1 MKFLKN
7 LDYTDVQDE
16 TCESY
21 FKMVRYA
28 ADNYMSRT
36 DAHLQL
42 NSFFAKRYHV
52 KFGEQIVVQKEVSDD
67 LDKTDLQEITF
78 EELPLLNESL
88 EFYFEDPKLGT
99 FLLNLASPE
108 QLLTAVEGQF
118 KVPDLEYSRVGIIC
132 YANQKDEGVITFQI
146 RGDICKQTLIEHINN
161 ESFSEVIDMAFLC
174 FKVLIYA
181 SIPKLKP
188 QKVTKKQLKFGG
200 KPKVKGRPN
209 LPINRV
215 VYLPRAEI
223 MSGQGITEDT
233 GRVNNFYGRRGFMR
247 TYRHDRYKKMKGK
260 IQYIPPVVGTKPKP
274 KTTYKV
280 VHA

>member
-1 MKFLKN
+1 MKFSKN
-7 LDYTDVQDE
+7 IDYREMQDGE
-16 TCESY
+16 WKSY
-21 FKMVRYA
+21 YA
-28 ADNYMSRT
+28 NLEYAVKNWMSKT
-36 DAHLQL
+36 DAHIGLC
-42 NSFFAKRYHV
+42 SFFSKRYHV

-67 LDKTDLQEITF
+67 LNQTDLQEITF
-78 EELPLLNESL
+78 EELPVLNESL

-99 FLLNLASPE
+99 FLLNFASPG
-108 QLLTAVEGQF
+108 QLMTAVGGKFPSDF
-118 KVPDLEYSRVGIIC
+118 KYNRLGILC
-132 YANQKDEGVITFQI
+132 YANQEDNGVLTFHI
-146 RGDICKQTLIEHINN
+146 GGNICKQTLKEHLKD
-161 ESFSEVIDMAFLC
+161 ETLSEAIDMAFLC

-181 SIPKLKP
+181 SIPKLTP
-188 QKVTKKQLKFGG
+188 QRITKKQLKFGG

-223 MSGQGITEDT
+223 MRGQGITEDT
-233 GRVNNFYGRRGFMR
+233 SRVNNFYGRRGFMR

-274 KTTYKV
+274 KTIYKV

>member
-1 MKFLKN
+1 MRFIKN
-7 LDYTDVQDE
+7 IDYAEVQDGE
-16 TCESY
+16 WKSY
-21 FKMVRYA
+21 YA
-28 ADNYMSRT
+28 NLEYAVKNWMSKT
-36 DAHLQL
+36 DAHIGLC
-42 NSFFAKRYHV
+42 SFFSKRYHV

-67 LDKTDLQEITF
+67 LNQTDLQEITF
-78 EELPLLNESL
+78 KELPVLNESL

-99 FLLNLASPE
+99 FLLNFASPG
-108 QLLTAVEGQF
+108 QLMTAVGEEFNPNF
-118 KVPDLEYSRVGIIC
+118 KYPRLGIFCYS
-132 YANQKDEGVITFQI
+132 NQEEDGVLTFQI
-146 RGDICKQTLIEHINN
+146 KGNICKQTLKEHTND
-161 ESFSEVIDMAFLC
+161 ETLSEVIDMAFLC

-181 SIPKLKP
+181 SIPKLTP
-188 QKVTKKQLKFGG
+188 QRVTKKQLKFGG

-274 KTTYKV
+274 KTIYKV

>member
-1 MKFLKN
+1 MKFSKN
-7 LDYTDVQDE
+7 IDYREVQDGE
-16 TCESY
+16 WESY
-21 FKMVRYA
+21 YANLEYAVR
-28 ADNYMSRT
+28 NWMSKT
-36 DAHLQL
+36 DAHVGLC
-42 NSFFAKRYHV
+42 SFFSKRYHV

-67 LDKTDLQEITF
+67 LNRTDLQEITF
-78 EELPLLNESL
+78 EELPILNESL

-108 QLLTAVEGQF
+108 QLITAVEGQF
-118 KVPDLEYSRVGIIC
+118 KLPNFEYTRMGIFS
-132 YANQKDEGVITFQI
+132 YTNQEEDGVLTFKI
-146 RGDICKQTLIEHINN
+146 KGNISKQTLKEDTDD
-161 ESFSEVIDMAFLC
+161 ETLSELVDMAFLC

-188 QKVTKKQLKFGG
+188 QRVTKKQLKFGG

-223 MSGQGITEDT
+223 MRGQGITESTD
-233 GRVNNFYGRRGFMR
+233 RVNNFYGRRGFMR

-274 KTTYKV
+274 KTIYKV

>member
-1 MKFLKN
+1 MRFIKN
-7 LDYTDVQDE
+7 IDYREVQDGE
-16 TCESY
+16 WESY
-21 FKMVRYA
+21 YANLEYAVR
-28 ADNYMSRT
+28 NWMSKT
-36 DAHLQL
+36 DAHIGLT
-42 NSFFAKRYHV
+42 SFFSKRYHV

-67 LDKTDLQEITF
+67 LNKTDLQEITF
-78 EELPLLNESL
+78 EELPVLNESL

-108 QLLTAVEGQF
+108 QLMTAVGGEFPRGF
-118 KVPDLEYSRVGIIC
+118 EYNRLGILC
-132 YANQKDEGVITFQI
+132 YANQEEDGVLTFQI
-146 RGDICKQTLIEHINN
+146 KGNICKQTLKEHTND
-161 ESFSEVIDMAFLC
+161 ETLSEVIDMAFLC

-223 MSGQGITEDT
+223 MRGQGITEDT

>member
-16 TCESY
+16 TWES
-21 FKMVRYA
+21 FFEMVRYA
-28 ADNYMSRT
+28 ADNYMSKT

-42 NSFFAKRYHV
+42 NSFFSKRYHV

-108 QLLTAVEGQF
+108 QLLTAVGGEF
-118 KVPDLEYSRVGIIC
+118 KAPDLKYSRAGIIC
-132 YANQKDEGVITFQI
+132 YANQKDEGVLTFRI
-146 RGDICKQTLIEHINN
+146 RGNICKQTLKEHIND
-161 ESFSEVIDMAFLC
+161 ESPSEIIDMAFLC

-188 QKVTKKQLKFGG
+188 QRATKKQLKFGG

-274 KTTYKV
+274 KTIYKV

>member
-16 TCESY
+16 TWESY

-28 ADNYMSRT
+28 ADSYMSKT

-108 QLLTAVEGQF
+108 QLLTAVGGQF
-118 KVPDLEYSRVGIIC
+118 KAPDLEYSRQGTIC
-132 YANQKDEGVITFQI
+132 YANQKDEGVITFRI
-146 RGDICKQTLIEHINN
+146 WGDICKQTLIEHINN
-161 ESFSEVIDMAFLC
+161 ESLSEVIDIAFLC

-181 SIPKLKP
+181 SIPKLTP
-188 QKVTKKQLKFGG
+188 QRITKKQLKFGG

-223 MSGQGITEDT
+223 MRGQGIAEDT

-274 KTTYKV
+274 QTTYKV